1 MKNGSKIFIDTAPF
15 IYLLEDNPLYSQQV
29 RKYISD
35 CFMAEYDFYTSLLT
49 VAEYCVVPYRLNC
62 QEKIEYFEQFIL
74 DVNIQLIELTK
85 EIAQLSSQIRAKYSA
100 IKMIDALQIAT
111 AITEN
116 CSAFLTNDKQLQ
128 QIQEI
133 NCILI
138 ENLKG

>member
-1 MKNGSKIFIDTAPF
+1 
-15 IYLLEDNPLYSQQV
+15 
-29 RKYISD
+29 
-35 CFMAEYDFYTSLLT
+35 MAEYDFCTSLLT

-62 QEKIEYFEQFIL
+62 QEKIENFEQFIL
-74 DVNIQLIELTK
+74 DTIIQLIELTK

-100 IKMIDALQIAT
+100 IKMIDALQMAT